1 MRIAILDSFTA
12 DQNELLWT
20 DLHTLGEV
28 RPFART
34 SPTQVLERAAGC
46 ETILTNKVV
55 IDANTIAALTAPTA
69 ERRLQYIGVMAT
81 GTNIVD
87 LAAAK
92 AHNVVV
98 TNVPGYSTES
108 VAQLVFALLLQLT
121 HDVGGH
127 NNAAKNGAWASSP
140 DFCFFTQRLTELAGK
155 NLVIIGM
162 GAIGGAVARIGTA
175 FGMNVI
181 AAATPGSST
190 PGRMPLAEA
199 IAVADVISLHCP
211 LTPATK
217 GLTND
222 AFLTGMKRGAIL
234 INTGRG
240 PLLDDHAVVRALSD
254 GRLGGLAID
263 VLTTEPP
270 SAGHPLL
277 DSTTPWAKRVVVTP
291 HIAWG
296 TVEARQR
303 LIRCVGANLA
313 SFIAGKPTNRVA

>member
-1 MRIAILDSFTA
+1 MRIAILDSYTA

-34 SPTQVLERAAGC
+34 SQAQVLERAAGC

-127 NNAAKNGAWASSP
+127 NHAAKNGAWASSP

-175 FGMNVI
+175 FGMNII

-190 PGRMPLAEA
+190 PGRMALTEA
-199 IAVADVISLHCP
+199 IAMADVISLHCP

-217 GLTND
+217 HFIND
-222 AFLTGMKRGAIL
+222 AFLTNMKRGAII

-240 PLLDDHAVVRALSD
+240 PLLDDLAVVRALSD

-270 SAGHPLL
+270 AAGHPLL
-277 DSTTPWAKRVVVTP
+277 DGTTPWAKRVVVTP

-313 SFIAGKPTNRVA
+313 AFIAGKTANRVA

>member
-1 MRIAILDSFTA
+1 MRIAVLDSFTA
-12 DQNELLWT
+12 DQGELLWT

-34 SPTQVLERAAGC
+34 SPAQVLERATGC
-46 ETILTNKVV
+46 EALLTNKVV

-81 GTNIVD
+81 GTNVVD

-108 VAQLVFALLLQLT
+108 VAQLVFALMLQLT

-127 NNAAKNGAWASSP
+127 SNAAKNGAWVNSP

-162 GAIGGAVARIGTA
+162 GAIGGAVARIGSA

-199 IAVADVISLHCP
+199 IAVADVMSLHCP

-217 GLTND
+217 SLIND
-222 AFLTGMKRGAIL
+222 TFLTAMKRGAVL

-240 PLLDDHAVVRALSD
+240 PLLDDNAVVRALSD

-270 SAGHPLL
+270 SIGHPLL
-277 DSTTPWAKRVVVTP
+277 DGTTPWAKRVVVTP

-296 TVEARQR
+296 TAEARQR

-313 SFIAGKPTNRVA
+313 SFIARNPTNRVA